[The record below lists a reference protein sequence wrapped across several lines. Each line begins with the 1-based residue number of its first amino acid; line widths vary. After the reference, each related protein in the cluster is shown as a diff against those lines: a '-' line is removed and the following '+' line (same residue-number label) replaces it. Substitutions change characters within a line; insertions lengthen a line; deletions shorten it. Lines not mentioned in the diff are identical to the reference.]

1 MTKPLMIG
9 DLAAA
14 TKTKVNTIRFYED
27 IGLMR
32 PAARTQSGRRTY
44 GPADLRRLRFI
55 RHARNLG
62 FETGEI
68 RSMLSLADQPERQCD
83 EVTCIATKHRCEVK
97 QKIARLRSL
106 QRELDRIVSSCAG
119 GLIAD
124 CRILEALEA

>member
-14 TKTKVNTIRFYED
+14 TKTKVTTIRFYED

-68 RSMLSLADQPERQCD
+68 RSMLTLADQPERECD
-83 EVTCIATKHRCEVK
+83 EVTSIALGHLADVK
-97 QKIARLRSL
+97 EKIARLRSL
-106 QRELDRIVSSCAG
+106 QKELDRIARSCAG

-124 CRILEALEA
+124 CRILEAMEG